1 VRTIRAWFGRSIVSE
16 RKPFENIDELEEEQ
30 PTGEADPTEVGP
42 IVGGMG
48 QMPGSGATGISGAG
62 MAPAV
67 AAGVTRDAD
76 EDIREPDAE
85 DAAEDDV

>member
-1 VRTIRAWFGRSIVSE
+1 VSE
-16 RKPFENIDELEEEQ
+16 RKPFENIDEVEEEQ
-30 PTGEADPTEVGP
+30 RPDEGDPSEVGP

-48 QMPGSGATGISGAG
+48 QMPGSGATGIAGAG

-76 EDIREPDAE
+76 ADLSEPDAE
-85 DAAEDDV
+85 DAAAEGV